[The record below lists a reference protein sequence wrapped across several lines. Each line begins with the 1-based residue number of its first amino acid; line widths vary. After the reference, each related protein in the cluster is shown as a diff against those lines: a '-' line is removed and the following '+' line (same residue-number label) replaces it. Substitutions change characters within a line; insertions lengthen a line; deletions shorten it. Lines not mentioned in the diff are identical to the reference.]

1 MPKGS
6 NKPLTALTILIFVT
20 ALPFLCGIMPRG
32 SDGTLGSFVVKKGT
46 KIGAIAHALK
56 RRDLI
61 FSEYLFLFCSLV
73 AYKGRIVA
81 GEYELS
87 PNMSTFRIAKKM
99 ARGERKIYTLKIVE
113 GYNLYTIGE
122 AIEKAGIMDGKTFL
136 QLAHTPQ
143 FLESLDIP
151 SDSLE
156 GYLAPDTYFFSKETG
171 VDEFLEKIVQRT
183 FKLFEKEDM
192 EKRMRELNMDMFQ
205 VLSFASIIEKEAK
218 LEKEKRIISAVFHN
232 RLRLGMTL
240 DADPTVIYGQG
251 SFNRD
256 LKKADLSAETP
267 YNTYRVKGLPK
278 GPICSP
284 SKSSIVAAL
293 YPDQSDMLYFVSRN
307 DGSHVFSRTVQEHN
321 RFVALYQ
328 KNKSRKQ
335 Q

>member
-6 NKPLTALTILIFVT
+6 NKPLIALTILIF
-20 ALPFLCGIMPRG
+20 AIAFPFLCATVPRG
-32 SDGTLGSFVVKKGT
+32 SDAAPGSFVVKRGT

-56 RRDLI
+56 KKDLI

-73 AYKGRIVA
+73 VYNGRIVA

-87 PNMSTFRIAKKM
+87 PNMSTFRIANKM
-99 ARGERKIYTLKIVE
+99 ARGERKVYTLKIVE

-122 AIEKAGIMDGKTFL
+122 AIEKAGIMDAETFL
-136 QLAHTPQ
+136 QLAHTPA
-143 FLESLDIP
+143 FLKSLGIA

-183 FKLFEKEDM
+183 FRFFQKEDM
-192 EKRMRELNMDMFQ
+192 KKRMHELNMDMFQ
-205 VLSFASIIEKEAK
+205 VLSFASIIEKEAR
-218 LEKEKRIISAVFHN
+218 LEKEKPIISAVFHN

-240 DADPTVIYGQG
+240 DADPTVIYGRE

-256 LKKADLSAETP
+256 LNKADLSAETP
-267 YNTYRVKGLPK
+267 YNTYRMKGLPK

-293 YPDQSDMLYFVSRN
+293 YPGQNTALYFVSRN
-307 DGSHVFSRTVQEHN
+307 DGSHVFSGTVQEHN
-321 RFVALYQ
+321 HFVALYQ
-328 KNKSRKQ
+328 KNRSRKQ